1 MKEKIVAGL
10 LIALGSFS
18 FNTEASTCE
27 TGGCGDSNSNL
38 SGSQNQS
45 QYNTLQQSPTMAL
58 NSSQSNTVLN
68 ASHATSG
75 SISHSADGGISFSGS
90 CPTNTLVVNGGY
102 GENDSESFPTNYR
115 SESNN
120 AYVNVGV
127 VIPWGQAVDD
137 CNEGEALKIRTAK
150 FAYTKLQI
158 STCLVFMQQGISLDA
173 VAKMSPEFA
182 ICPKVAMQAEQNM
195 HGRIGR
201 QAVEQY
207 KKNMQAQGINPY
219 KTFAK

>member
-1 MKEKIVAGL
+1 MKEKIIAGVL
-10 LIALGSFS
+10 LALSSFS
-18 FNTEASTCE
+18 FNTDATTCE

-75 SISHSADGGISFSGS
+75 SVSHSADGGISFSGS
-90 CPTNTLVVNGGY
+90 CPTNTFVGNVGY
-102 GENDSESFPTNYR
+102 GENESHSRPSNYR
-115 SESNN
+115 SDSNN
-120 AYVNVGV
+120 AYINLGV
-127 VIPWGQAVDD
+127 VIPWGQAVND
-137 CNEGEALKIRTAK
+137 CAEGERLKIKTAK

-158 STCLVFMQQGISLDA
+158 TTCLVFMQQGISLDA
-173 VAKMSPEFA
+173 VASMSEEFA

-201 QAVEQY
+201 QAIEKY
-207 KKNMQAQGINPY
+207 KKAMEEQGLNPY